1 VKAHVFVRK
10 GMGMAILAVLIT
22 LTSLG
27 LTGCEGESGPALS
40 LHPFYLES
48 DAETNPSLFGTWSSQ
63 EGDLSLRFEQD
74 ERMAIKLRIQET
86 DGDHVSKAEFDVHLI
101 RLGSTW
107 FIDLYPRESDL
118 GSTFYALHLLP
129 AHSIARIELSHDSLE
144 LAFLDG
150 YWLGKSFDAKTVD
163 VSIQK
168 TNDKILLTAD
178 TQDLQK
184 LVDFYSSDSDAFPET
199 VTLLRQESQE

>member
-1 VKAHVFVRK
+1 
-10 GMGMAILAVLIT
+10 MGMMILAALMT
-22 LTSLG
+22 LTSFG

-48 DAETNPSLFGTWSSQ
+48 DAETNTSLFGAWSSQ
-63 EGDLSLRFEQD
+63 EGDLCLRFEQD
-74 ERMAIKLRIQET
+74 ERMAIKLRVQET
-86 DGDHVSKAEFDVHLI
+86 DGDHVTNAEFDVHLI

-107 FIDLYPRESDL
+107 FIDLFPKESDL

-129 AHSIARIELSHDSLE
+129 AHSIARIEVSHDSLE

-150 YWLGKSFDAKTVD
+150 YWLSKSLDAKTVD
-163 VSIQK
+163 VAIEK
-168 TNDKILLTAD
+168 VHGRILLTAD

-184 LVDFYSSDSDAFPET
+184 LVDFYSSDSDAFPEA
-199 VTLLRQESQE
+199 VTLLRQESQQ